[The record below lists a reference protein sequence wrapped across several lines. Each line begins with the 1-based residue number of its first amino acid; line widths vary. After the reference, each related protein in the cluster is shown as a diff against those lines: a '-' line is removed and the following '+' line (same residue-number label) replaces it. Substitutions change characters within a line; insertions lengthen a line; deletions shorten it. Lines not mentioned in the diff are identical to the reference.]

1 MVRGWLCNQRRSSSV
16 VVHQGVIAAA
26 TVLPSFHVY
35 VQNRAS
41 KSGVTYLL
49 TSLLGWFATDK
60 NPASNHS
67 FQPRALPAS
76 PWATAAAGDDDPPR
90 RRATNLSL
98 VHPCPC
104 FVLRNAER
112 ALSNSVLFHSF
123 VLKFR
128 ERKEIFFR
136 CLRRSSLTHSVSRD
150 LDGKRRT
157 NRSESNPSIHPS
169 FDRNL
174 TRNQANYK
182 EEVPLFHLS
191 PHILK
196 DGRAAVGR

>member
-128 ERKEIFFR
+128 ERKEIFSVPSPKF
-136 CLRRSSLTHSVSRD
+136 THSLSQS
-150 LDGKRRT
+150 GSGWKTENKSKRIKSIHPSILW
-157 NRSESNPSIHPS
+157 SESNP
-169 FDRNL
+169 
-174 TRNQANYK
+174 
-182 EEVPLFHLS
+182 
-191 PHILK
+191 
-196 DGRAAVGR
+196 